1 MNFVDLDRHFAPIH
15 RDKDA
20 ELDWSLHWGR
30 QYGGWLN
37 WKELLQR
44 RRVALLAEALS
55 GKTEE
60 LEHRALLLKQQGL
73 PAFYV
78 RIEDLVDRGF
88 AAALRKEDVTSFET
102 WKQAGT
108 SDAWFFLD
116 SVDEARLNNKSF
128 QTALR
133 VFSNELGSDN
143 LNRSFVIVSCRVSD
157 WKGKSDRQAL
167 ETELPFVS
175 AAEPSIPQDPD
186 EILLAP
192 MFNRETVTTQKNK
205 QREKCAPS
213 DLLVVQ
219 LVPLTDG
226 QKQKMAEAAGIDAQA
241 FLEAISHSGLDAVAE
256 RPGDL
261 IDLIGYWTVHSR
273 LGSLLDMTEEGVRR
287 KLSEEDQHRKGLL
300 SPERA
305 RDGAQRLAAAL
316 VLGKTFA
323 LKAPG
328 QEPDPTLSQG
338 AVDPSDVLNDWLP
351 EEVNALLR
359 TGLFA
364 PGTYGRVKFHHRT
377 SQEFLAACWLRSMLE
392 HNCPVSEVK
401 RILFA
406 EPYGVKTAVPSLLAV
421 AAWLAQWVPAVRE
434 ELIAREPVAL
444 IAHGDPKSLPPSAR
458 ESLLNS
464 YAHLD
469 ATGQLD
475 YEYIDYRAAWMFS
488 DQTLAPAIKRAWQA
502 NSKPGFRLHLLQFI
516 EEGRVYAC
524 ASLAR
529 LAACNRSQ
537 DDYMRVIATRAMI
550 ACGDS
555 VGLKKLAQQ
564 LLEEPDRLSAR
575 LAPRLADLLY
585 PNYIGTAGL
594 LTLIDRSEQAP
605 QFSSDGFGSHL
616 ASLHKQAPTRS
627 EQNRLLSGIA
637 DLVLGSG
644 TASEPDEIAGKF
656 TELSKGLAELAG
668 AELAL
673 RKEGE
678 VDLGTLRLLQAT
690 ERVSGFHQDADALQA
705 LITRIRKDKRLNR
718 QLMWADTA
726 ARRTGKTDK
735 SPVRFYQIGP
745 FSGERLWGI
754 DESDLEWLAADA
766 RDMQDEDDR
775 RIAFSGVWY
784 VLQGD
789 EVPQWVSRLD
799 ALASGDPALGNDLA
813 EFTQPRKPDIYA
825 EKRLK
830 GELKAKQ
837 ELAKA
842 KQSWVDFRDAL
853 KKNPEVLDQTEALSS
868 WGKGL
873 HRLYDLTRWL
883 KKSAANEGEE
893 GAVSPSLLDAAF
905 GPAVAAHYAAGMRE
919 AWRRIKPVR
928 PVVTDSNRTIK
939 LTSILALDALNLDS
953 QRIGWAASLNDI
965 DAKTAIRHAT
975 MAGTITSAW
984 VDKLT
989 HAKPAIVLPEI
1000 VAAVQYEFKSNN
1012 RSSDILANAAS
1023 SDVAGQDTVTKNVF
1037 QLLKRTEP
1045 ADMQTL
1051 EYCTRIVA
1059 RGLGALTKKE
1069 VVTLVRKRLELH
1081 LGVGDEERT
1090 FAYLR
1095 VLASADGDGFAE
1107 LVLSQLV
1114 PGPEDSVSDFG
1125 VKVQRWL
1132 GALFDGHIR
1141 HGVALVAFQSMRV
1154 ESLARFLR
1162 LAYRHTRPAD
1172 DRTPNSDS
1180 TVTRRDLA
1188 EGARN
1193 SILTAVMA
1201 RRETAAYDALIK
1213 MASDPEYSSHAMR
1226 FLELAHRKAQAD
1238 ADIDPWTAAEVN
1250 AFRRLHVAPAK
1261 TGAQLLQ
1268 LALAVLSDIAASLD
1282 NADASSRP
1290 LLALA
1295 DDEEKVQQW
1304 LSERLEERSK
1314 GRYHRHR
1321 EPQVAGRNEPDI
1333 ILASTSGPAEV
1344 AIEIKNANKKWTVKQ
1359 LENAITNQLAGD
1371 YLLPVNRR
1379 HGILVIS
1386 LHKHRVWHVEAETWD
1401 FDRLIS
1407 HLTRFAERVT
1417 RNRVGSVDV
1426 RIVAINAW
1434 RLEKAPK
1441 RGAANEQR
1449 TRR

>member
-1 MNFVDLDRHFAPIH
+1 MDFVDLDRHFAPIH
-15 RDKDA
+15 KDRDA
-20 ELDWSLHWGR
+20 ELDWNLHWGR
-30 QYGGWLN
+30 QYGGWLS
-37 WKELLQR
+37 WTELLQR

-60 LEHRALLLKQQGL
+60 LEHRTLMLKGQGL

-88 AAALRKEDVTSFET
+88 AAALRKDDVQSFDS

-108 SDAWFFLD
+108 GDAWFFLD

-128 QTALR
+128 PTALR
-133 VFSNELGSDN
+133 VFSNELGNDN

-175 AAEPSIPQDPD
+175 PPEPSKPKDPD

-192 MFNRETVTTQKNK
+192 MFNKATTHKSK
-205 QREKCAPS
+205 PRVEPALG

-219 LVPLTDG
+219 LVPLMNE
-226 QKQKMAEAAGIDAQA
+226 QKLKMAEAAGIDAEA
-241 FLEAISHSGLDAVAE
+241 FLQAINQSGLDAVAE

-261 IDLIGYWTVHSR
+261 IDLIGYWTDHSR
-273 LGSLLDMTEEGVRR
+273 LGSLLEMTADGVRR

-328 QEPDPTLSQG
+328 QEPDPTLSKG
-338 AVDPSDVLNDWLP
+338 AVDPADVLNDWPP

-364 PGTYGRVKFHHRT
+364 PSTYGRVRFHHRT
-377 SQEFLAACWLRSMLE
+377 SQEFLAACWLHSLLE
-392 HNCPVSEVK
+392 HNCPISEVK

-406 EPYGVKTAVPSLLAV
+406 EPYGVRTAVPSLLAV

-488 DQTLAPAIKRAWQA
+488 DPTLAPAIKRAWKA
-502 NSKPGFRLHLLQFI
+502 NSKEGFRLHLLQFI
-516 EEGRVYAC
+516 EEGRVNAC
-524 ASLAR
+524 APLAR
-529 LAACNRSQ
+529 GIAWDRSQ
-537 DDYMRVIATRAMI
+537 DDYMRVVATRAMV
-550 ACGDS
+550 ACGDK

-564 LLEEPDRLSAR
+564 LLAEPDRLSAR
-575 LAPRLADLLY
+575 LAPQLADLLY
-585 PNYIGTAGL
+585 PNYIDTAGL

-616 ASLHKQAPTRS
+616 AALHKQAPTRS

-637 DLVLGSG
+637 DLILGLGSAN
-644 TASEPDEIAGKF
+644 ASDEIAERY

-673 RKEGE
+673 CKGGE
-678 VDLGTLRLLQAT
+678 VDAGTLRLLQAT
-690 ERVSGFHQDADALQA
+690 ERISGFHQDTEALQA
-705 LITRIRKDKRLNR
+705 LMNRIRKDKRLNR

-726 ARRTGKTDK
+726 ARRKVKTEK
-735 SPVRFYQIGP
+735 PPVRFYEIGP
-745 FSGERLWGI
+745 FSAERLWGV
-754 DESDLEWLAADA
+754 DKSDLEWLAADA
-766 RDMQDEDDR
+766 RDMTNEDDR
-775 RIAFSGVWY
+775 RIAFSAMWY
-784 VLQGD
+784 VLKGD
-789 EVPQWVSRLD
+789 EVSHWVSRLD

-813 EFTQPRKPDIYA
+813 EFTQPREPDKYA

-830 GELKAKQ
+830 RELKEKQ
-837 ELAKA
+837 ELTKA
-842 KQSWVDFRDAL
+842 KQSWIDFRDKL

-868 WGKGL
+868 WGNGL
-873 HRLYDLTRWL
+873 RRLYDLTRWL
-883 KKSAANEGEE
+883 KKSAANEDHE
-893 GAVSPSLLDAAF
+893 GPVSPSLLEAAF

-928 PVVTDSNRTIK
+928 PVVTGSNRTIK

-953 QRIGWAASLNDI
+953 QRIGWAASLNDS
-965 DAKTAIRHAT
+965 DTKTAIRHAT
-975 MAGTITSAW
+975 MAGTITSPW
-984 VDKLT
+984 VAKLVQ
-989 HAKPAIVLPEI
+989 AEPDLVLPEI
-1000 VAAVQYEFKSNN
+1000 LAAVEYEFRSNS
-1012 RSSDILANAAS
+1012 RFSDILANAAN
-1023 SDVAGQDTVTKNVF
+1023 SDIAGQDMVTKKVF
-1037 QLLKRTEP
+1037 QFLKRTEP

-1059 RGLGALTKKE
+1059 RGMDALTGTE
-1069 VVTLVRKRLELH
+1069 VVALVRKRLKLH
-1081 LGVGDEERT
+1081 LGVGDEERA
-1090 FAYLR
+1090 FVYLR
-1095 VLASADGDGFAE
+1095 VMASADGDGFAE
-1107 LVLSQLV
+1107 IVLSQLV
-1114 PGPEDSVSDFG
+1114 PGSEDSEPDFG
-1125 VKVQRWL
+1125 EKVQRWL
-1132 GALFDGHIR
+1132 GLLFDSHIR
-1141 HGVALVAFQSMRV
+1141 HGLALVALQTMRV
-1154 ESLARFLR
+1154 ESLAKFLR
-1162 LAYRHTRPAD
+1162 LAYRHTSPAN

-1193 SILTAVMA
+1193 SILTAIMA
-1201 RRETAAYDALIK
+1201 RRETAAYDALIQ
-1213 MASDPEYSSHAMR
+1213 MARDPEYSSHAMR

-1238 ADIDPWTAAEVN
+1238 ADIDPWTPAEVN
-1250 AFRRLHVAPAK
+1250 ALRRLHVAPAK
-1261 TGAQLLQ
+1261 TGAQLLR
-1268 LALAVLSDIAASLD
+1268 LAMAVLSDIAASLED
-1282 NADASSRP
+1282 ADASSRS

-1304 LSERLEERSK
+1304 LSERLEDRSK
-1314 GRYHRHR
+1314 GRYHRYR
-1321 EPQVAGRNEPDI
+1321 EPQVAERNEPDI
-1333 ILASTSGPAEV
+1333 VLASTCAPVEV
-1344 AIEIKNANKKWTVKQ
+1344 AIEIKNANKGWTVKQ
-1359 LENAITNQLAGD
+1359 LENALANQLAGD
-1371 YLLPVNRR
+1371 YLLPQNRR

-1386 LHKHRVWHVEAETWD
+1386 LHKPRVWHVNAESWD

-1407 HLTRFAERVT
+1407 HLTRYAERVT
-1417 RNRVGSVDV
+1417 SNRAGSVEV
-1426 RIVAINAW
+1426 RVVAINAW
-1434 RLEKAPK
+1434 RAEKEAPK
-1441 RGAANEQR
+1441 NMAAR
-1449 TRR
+1449 AKPKRR